1 MTSYVAENNYSGYE
15 QYIKRNNL
23 KEAAKTFNYL
33 SEHNLL
39 NYEEFQNHISD
50 MNASVEAADDQIL
63 QLEKAISKQQHLQR
77 RCENYR
83 ICRDVI
89 RGEKDAP
96 DKAAYRKKHAKE
108 YQLHDSILKELSDL
122 GIHKLPSP
130 EKLQRQMDQLQ
141 QNLTTARKEKQDLQ
155 KKQKTLSVIESNYDT
170 MLRAAGIDVPEKQSA
185 NTVKSQE
192 EEIT

>member
-1 MTSYVAENNYSGYE
+1 
-15 QYIKRNNL
+15 
-23 KEAAKTFNYL
+23 
-33 SEHNLL
+33 
-39 NYEEFQNHISD
+39 
-50 MNASVEAADDQIL
+50 MNASVKAADDQIL

-96 DKAAYRKKHAKE
+96 DKVAYRKQHAKE

-130 EKLQRQMDQLQ
+130 EKLQKQLEQLQ
-141 QNLTTARKEKQDLQ
+141 QELATAKKEKQDLQ
-155 KKQKTLSVIESNYDT
+155 KQQKTLSVIESNYES
-170 MLRAAGIDVPEKQSA
+170 MLRGAGIDIPERQSESKTRE
-185 NTVKSQE
+185 NVIS
-192 EEIT
+192 